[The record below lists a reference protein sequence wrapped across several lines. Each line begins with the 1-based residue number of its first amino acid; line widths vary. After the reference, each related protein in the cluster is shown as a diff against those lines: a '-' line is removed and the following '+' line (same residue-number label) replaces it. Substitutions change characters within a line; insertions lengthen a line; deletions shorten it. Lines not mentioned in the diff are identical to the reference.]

1 MIKRLLAL
9 ASSIALAVSLWAIPA
24 RRMTQIVKQPDGT
37 SISITLQGDEHFHYL
52 STTDGLPL
60 FRTATGSYCYATISG
75 NTLKPSS
82 VVAHEA
88 SLRTEDELH
97 FLSQSVPTTAALGT
111 LRQKRLQTDTRSC
124 ARRQPMMRSTVAD
137 AVNKTSQTIANILGQ
152 HKGLVLL
159 VNFKDEKMQSQHTLQ
174 AFDDQ
179 FNLEGYNVNGN
190 SGSVHDYFK
199 EQSYGQFDLTFDVV
213 GPVTVSKNMAAYG
226 ANDSNGND
234 KNPAGM
240 VYEAVK
246 LAKKQNPNLNFKD
259 YDWNNDGY
267 VDQVYVIYAGYG
279 EASDV
284 DGTLTNTIW
293 PHEWELQAGGYFL
306 EIDGVKV
313 NTYGCSSELM
323 GNTYYPVMMDGI
335 GSACHEFSHCLGLPD
350 IYDTSGNNTAAF
362 GMDFWSLMDY
372 GCYGG
377 DGYAPVAYTSY
388 ERWMSGWLTP
398 KELTQPTSIANMK
411 ALSEAPDAY
420 IIYNDAYPDE
430 YYMLE
435 NRQQTGTDAEAPGH
449 GLLVLH
455 IDYEASA
462 WKNNEVNN
470 VKSHQRCSIIPA
482 DNKLT
487 SGTLAGDPFPG
498 TSHKTQLTD
507 NSTPIAKLFHANTS
521 DKKLMSKPI
530 TDISESATGLITF
543 NFMGGSS
550 TTGIT
555 HTSLSNNAANTSPV
569 YDAAGRYIGIMNNST
584 FDKARQNSGSWL
596 IKRR

>member
-1 MIKRLLAL
+1 MIKRLLVL
-9 ASSIALAVSLWAIPA
+9 ASSLALAVSLWAIPA

-37 SISITLQGDEHFHYL
+37 SLSITLQGDEHFHYI

-60 FRTATGSYCYATISG
+60 FRTATGAYCYATING
-75 NTLKPSS
+75 KTLKPSS
-82 VVAHEA
+82 MIAHEA
-88 SLRTEDELH
+88 SLRTNEELQ
-97 FLSQSVPTTAALGT
+97 FISQSVPTATALNT
-111 LRQKRLQTDTRSC
+111 LRQERLQTDTRSR
-124 ARRQPMMRSTVAD
+124 ARQRPLMRATDAD
-137 AVNKTSQTIANILGQ
+137 AVNKTSQPVANITGQ
-152 HKGLVLL
+152 HRGLVIL
-159 VNFKDEKMQSQHTLQ
+159 VNFKDEKMQSAHTRQ
-174 AFDDQ
+174 AFEDQ

-226 ANDSNGND
+226 ANDSYGD
-234 KNPAGM
+234 DIDPAGM

-259 YDWNNDGY
+259 YDWDNDGY

-279 EASDV
+279 EASDI
-284 DGTLTNTIW
+284 DGTLANTIW
-293 PHEWELQAGGYFL
+293 PHEWELQTGGYFL
-306 EIDGVKV
+306 EVDGVEV
-313 NTYGCSSELM
+313 NTYGCSSELT
-323 GNTYYPVMMDGI
+323 GNQHDPVMIDGI

-350 IYDTSGNNTAAF
+350 FYDTSSNSTKAF
-362 GMDFWSLMDY
+362 GLDSWSLMDY

-377 DGYAPVAYTSY
+377 NGYAPVAYTSY

-398 KELTQPTSIANMK
+398 KELTQPTTINSMK
-411 ALSEAPDAY
+411 ALSETPEAY

-430 YYMLE
+430 YYLLE

-455 IDYEASA
+455 IDYDESA
-462 WKNNEVNN
+462 WKGNEVNN

-487 SGTLAGDPFPG
+487 SKTLAGDPFPG

-507 NSTPIAKLFHANTS
+507 KSTPIAKLFHDNTS
-521 DKKLMSKPI
+521 GKKLMSKPI
-530 TDISESATGLITF
+530 TDISESAAGLITF
-543 NFMGGSS
+543 NFMGGS

-555 HTSLSNNAANTSPV
+555 HTTLSNNAAKSTPV
-569 YDAAGRYIGIMNNST
+569 YDAAGRYIGIMSNST
-584 FDKARQNSGSWL
+584 FDKARRNSGSWL
-596 IKRR
+596 IKKR